1 MKLRTLFAA
10 ILLSSSALAEEPKVI
25 VKVDNFNLNTMHFAY
40 FAAKQT
46 PDGEPSAEQQI
57 KLLNE
62 LVNTFILSNSAEG
75 QALAQQPDLAA
86 AIDVSRARLIT
97 QALIENTLENSPVTD
112 DEIKAIY
119 DEQYAGKTK
128 QEFKARHILVKTED
142 EAKALIKQLDSGADF
157 AQLAKEHSTGPSSS
171 AGGDLG
177 WFEKDMMVKP
187 FADAVASMSNGTHS
201 GLPVNTQFGWHII
214 LREDAKDLGAVELAQ
229 VKDDIISSL
238 RTQKLRALINKLRE
252 NAKVEVKQP

>member
-1 MKLRTLFAA
+1 MKLRNLFAA
-10 ILLSSSALAEEPKVI
+10 ILLSSPALAEDPKVI
-25 VKVDNFNLNTMHFAY
+25 VEVDSFNLNTMHFAY
-40 FAAKQT
+40 FAAKQS

-112 DEIKAIY
+112 DEIKAVY
-119 DEQYAGKTK
+119 DEKYAGKTK

-142 EAKALIKQLDSGADF
+142 EANALIKQLDGGADF

-201 GLPVNTQFGWHII
+201 SSPVKTQFGWHII
-214 LREDAKDLGAVELAQ
+214 LREDAKDLGAVEVAQ
-229 VKDDIISSL
+229 VKDDIISSI
-238 RTQKLRALINKLRE
+238 RTQKLRALINNLRE
-252 NAKVEVKQP
+252 KAKVEAKQP

>member
-25 VKVDNFNLNTMHFAY
+25 VEVDNFNLNTMHFTY

-97 QALIENTLENSPVTD
+97 QALIENTLENSPITD

-119 DEQYAGKTK
+119 DEQYAGKTN

-142 EAKALIKQLDSGADF
+142 EAKALIKQLDGGADF

-187 FADAVASMSNGTHS
+187 FADAVASMTNGTHS
-201 GLPVNTQFGWHII
+201 SSPVNTQFGWHII
-214 LREDAKDLGAVELAQ
+214 LREDAKDLGSVELAQ

>member
-1 MKLRTLFAA
+1 MKLRTLFAT

-25 VKVDNFNLNTMHFAY
+25 VEVDNFNLNTMHFAY

-142 EAKALIKQLDSGADF
+142 EAKALIKQLDDGADF

-201 GLPVNTQFGWHII
+201 SSPVNTQFGWHII

>member
-97 QALIENTLENSPVTD
+97 QALIENTLENSPFTD
-112 DEIKAIY
+112 DEIKVIY

>member
-112 DEIKAIY
+112 DEIKVIY

-177 WFEKDMMVKP
+177 WFEKGMMVKP

-214 LREDAKDLGAVELAQ
+214 LREDAKDLGAMELAQ
-229 VKDDIISSL
+229 VKDDITSSL
-238 RTQKLRALINKLRE
+238 RTQKLRVLINKLRE

>member
-1 MKLRTLFAA
+1 MKLRTLFAT

-25 VKVDNFNLNTMHFAY
+25 VEVDNFNLNTMHFAY

-142 EAKALIKQLDSGADF
+142 EAKALIKQLDGGADF
-157 AQLAKEHSTGPSSS
+157 AQLAKENSTGPSSS

-187 FADAVASMSNGTHS
+187 FAEAVASMSNGTYS
-201 GLPVNTQFGWHII
+201 SSPVKTQFGWHII

-229 VKDDIISSL
+229 VKDDITSSL

-252 NAKVEVKQP
+252 KAKVEVKQP

>member
-1 MKLRTLFAA
+1 MKLQTLLAA

-25 VKVDNFNLNTMHFAY
+25 VEVDNFNLNTMHFAY

-46 PDGEPSAEQQI
+46 PDGEPTAEQQI

-97 QALIENTLENSPVTD
+97 QALIENTLEYSPVTD
-112 DEIKAIY
+112 DEIKVIY

-201 GLPVNTQFGWHII
+201 SSPVNTQFGWHII

>member
-1 MKLRTLFAA
+1 MKLRTLFTT

-25 VKVDNFNLNTMHFAY
+25 VEVDNFNLNTMHFAY

-62 LVNTFILSNSAEG
+62 LVNTFILSNSVEG
-75 QALAQQPDLAA
+75 QALAKQSDLAA

-97 QALIENTLENSPVTD
+97 QALIENTLENSSVTD
-112 DEIKAIY
+112 DEIQAVY

-128 QEFKARHILVKTED
+128 REFKARHILVKTED
-142 EAKALIKQLDSGADF
+142 EAKALIKQLDDGTDF

-201 GLPVNTQFGWHII
+201 SSPVKTQFGWHII

-229 VKDDIISSL
+229 VKDDITSSL
-238 RTQKLRALINKLRE
+238 RTQKLRSLINKLRE
-252 NAKVEVKQP
+252 KAKVDVKKP

>member
-1 MKLRTLFAA
+1 MKLRTLLAT

-25 VKVDNFNLNTMHFAY
+25 VEVDNFNLNTMHFAY

-142 EAKALIKQLDSGADF
+142 EAKTLIKQLDGGADF

-201 GLPVNTQFGWHII
+201 SSPVNTQFGWHII
-214 LREDAKDLGAVELAQ
+214 LREDAKDLGVVELAQ

-238 RTQKLRALINKLRE
+238 RTQKLRSLINNLRE

>member
-112 DEIKAIY
+112 DEIKVIY

>member
-1 MKLRTLFAA
+1 MKLRTLFAT

-25 VKVDNFNLNTMHFAY
+25 VEVDNFNLNTMHFAY

-112 DEIKAIY
+112 AEIKAVY

-128 QEFKARHILVKTED
+128 QEFKARHILVRTED
-142 EAKALIKQLDSGADF
+142 EAKALIKQLDGGADF

-187 FADAVASMSNGTHS
+187 FADAVASMTNGTHS
-201 GLPVNTQFGWHII
+201 SSPIKTQFGWHII

>member
-25 VKVDNFNLNTMHFAY
+25 VEVDNFNLNTMHFAY

-112 DEIKAIY
+112 DEIKAVY

-142 EAKALIKQLDSGADF
+142 EAKALIKKLDGGADF

-201 GLPVNTQFGWHII
+201 SSPVNTQFGWHII

>member
-25 VKVDNFNLNTMHFAY
+25 VEVDNFNLNTMHFAY

-46 PDGEPSAEQQI
+46 PDSEPSAEQQI

-128 QEFKARHILVKTED
+128 QEFKARHILVKTEN
-142 EAKALIKQLDSGADF
+142 EAKALIKQLNDGADF

-201 GLPVNTQFGWHII
+201 SSPVKTQFGWHII

-238 RTQKLRALINKLRE
+238 RTQKLRVLINKLRE

>member
-10 ILLSSSALAEEPKVI
+10 ILLSSSALAEDPKVI

-112 DEIKAIY
+112 DEIKVIY

-142 EAKALIKQLDSGADF
+142 EAKALIKQLDGGADF

-252 NAKVEVKQP
+252 NAKFEVKQP

>member
-25 VKVDNFNLNTMHFAY
+25 VEVDNFNLNTMHFAY

-142 EAKALIKQLDSGADF
+142 VAKALIKQLDGGADF

-201 GLPVNTQFGWHII
+201 SSPVNTQFGWHII

>member
-1 MKLRTLFAA
+1 
-10 ILLSSSALAEEPKVI
+10 
-25 VKVDNFNLNTMHFAY
+25 
-40 FAAKQT
+40 
-46 PDGEPSAEQQI
+46 
-57 KLLNE
+57 
-62 LVNTFILSNSAEG
+62 
-75 QALAQQPDLAA
+75 
-86 AIDVSRARLIT
+86 VSRARLIT
-97 QALIENTLENSPVTD
+97 QALIENTLENSSVTD
-112 DEIKAIY
+112 DEINAVY
-119 DEQYAGKTK
+119 DEKYAGKTK
-128 QEFKARHILVKTED
+128 QEFKARHILVKTEN
-142 EAKALIKQLDSGADF
+142 EAKALIKKLDSGADF

-201 GLPVNTQFGWHII
+201 SSPVNTQFGWHII

>member
-1 MKLRTLFAA
+1 MKLRTLFAT

-25 VKVDNFNLNTMHFAY
+25 VEVDNFNLNTMHFAY

-112 DEIKAIY
+112 DEINAVY

-142 EAKALIKQLDSGADF
+142 EAKALIKQLDGGADF
-157 AQLAKEHSTGPSSS
+157 AQLAKENSTGPSSS

-201 GLPVNTQFGWHII
+201 SSPVKTQFGWHII
-214 LREDAKDLGAVELAQ
+214 LREDAKDLGAVAVAQ
-229 VKDDIISSL
+229 VKDDIISSI
-238 RTQKLRALINKLRE
+238 RTQKLRALINNLRE
-252 NAKVEVKQP
+252 KAKVEVKQP

>member
-25 VKVDNFNLNTMHFAY
+25 VEVDNFNLNTMHFAY

-142 EAKALIKQLDSGADF
+142 EAKALIKQLDGGADF

-171 AGGDLG
+171 SGGDLG

-201 GLPVNTQFGWHII
+201 SSPVNTQFGWHII

>member
-10 ILLSSSALAEEPKVI
+10 IFLNSSALAEEPKVI
-25 VKVDNFNLNTMHFAY
+25 VEVDNFNLNTMHFAY

-112 DEIKAIY
+112 DEIKVIY

>member
-10 ILLSSSALAEEPKVI
+10 IFLTSFALAEEPKVI
-25 VKVDNFNLNTMHFAY
+25 VEVDNFNLNTMHFAY

-46 PDGEPSAEQQI
+46 PDGEPTAEQQI

-97 QALIENTLENSPVTD
+97 QALIENTLENSSVTD
-112 DEIKAIY
+112 DEINAVY
-119 DEQYAGKTK
+119 DEKYAGKTK

-142 EAKALIKQLDSGADF
+142 EAKALIKQLDGGADF

-201 GLPVNTQFGWHII
+201 SYPVKTQFGWHII
-214 LREDAKDLGAVELAQ
+214 LREDAKDLGAMEVAL
-229 VKDDIISSL
+229 VKDDIISSI
-238 RTQKLRALINKLRE
+238 RTQKLRALINNLRE
-252 NAKVEVKQP
+252 KAKVEVKQP

>member
-1 MKLRTLFAA
+1 MKMRTLFAA

-25 VKVDNFNLNTMHFAY
+25 VEVDNFNLNTMHFAY

-75 QALAQQPDLAA
+75 QVLAQQPDLAA

-97 QALIENTLENSPVTD
+97 QTLIENTLENSPVSD
-112 DEIKAIY
+112 DEIQAIY

-142 EAKALIKQLDSGADF
+142 EAKALIKQLDDGADF
-157 AQLAKEHSTGPSSS
+157 AQLAKEHSIGPSRS

-187 FADAVASMSNGTHS
+187 FADAVASMSNSTHS
-201 GLPVNTQFGWHII
+201 SSPVKTQFGWHII

>member
-25 VKVDNFNLNTMHFAY
+25 VEVDNFNLNTMHFAY

-57 KLLNE
+57 KMLNE

-97 QALIENTLENSPVTD
+97 QALIENTLENSPVSD
-112 DEIKAIY
+112 DEIQAIY

-142 EAKALIKQLDSGADF
+142 EAKALIKQLDDGADF

-187 FADAVASMSNGTHS
+187 FADAVASMSNSTHS
-201 GLPVNTQFGWHII
+201 SSPVKTQFGWHII

>member
-25 VKVDNFNLNTMHFAY
+25 VEVDNFNLNTMHFAY

-46 PDGEPSAEQQI
+46 ADSEPSAEQQI

-142 EAKALIKQLDSGADF
+142 VAKALIKQLDGGADF

-201 GLPVNTQFGWHII
+201 SSPVNTQFGWHII

>member
-1 MKLRTLFAA
+1 
-10 ILLSSSALAEEPKVI
+10 
-25 VKVDNFNLNTMHFAY
+25 MHFAY

-112 DEIKAIY
+112 NEIQAIY

-128 QEFKARHILVKTED
+128 QEFKARHILVRTED
-142 EAKALIKQLDSGADF
+142 EAKALIKQLDDGADF

-187 FADAVASMSNGTHS
+187 FADAVASMTNGTHS
-201 GLPVNTQFGWHII
+201 SSPIKTQFGWHII

-238 RTQKLRALINKLRE
+238 RTQKLRSLINKLRE
-252 NAKVEVKQP
+252 NAKVEVIQP

>member
-112 DEIKAIY
+112 DEIKVIY

-201 GLPVNTQFGWHII
+201 GLPEYTI
-214 LREDAKDLGAVELAQ
+214 RLAHHF
-229 VKDDIISSL
+229 
-238 RTQKLRALINKLRE
+238 A
-252 NAKVEVKQP
+252 

>member
-1 MKLRTLFAA
+1 MKMRTLFAA

-25 VKVDNFNLNTMHFAY
+25 VEVDNFNLNTMHFAY

-112 DEIKAIY
+112 NEIQAIY

-142 EAKALIKQLDSGADF
+142 EAKALIKQLNDGANF
-157 AQLAKEHSTGPSSS
+157 AQLAKEHSTGPSNS

-201 GLPVNTQFGWHII
+201 SSPVNTQFGWHII

>member
-10 ILLSSSALAEEPKVI
+10 IFLNSSALAEEPKVI
-25 VKVDNFNLNTMHFAY
+25 VEVDNFNLNTMHFAY

-46 PDGEPSAEQQI
+46 PDGEPTAEQQI

-112 DEIKAIY
+112 DEINAVY
-119 DEQYAGKTK
+119 DEKYAGKTK

-142 EAKALIKQLDSGADF
+142 EAKALIKQLDGGADF

-201 GLPVNTQFGWHII
+201 SSPVKTQFGWHII

-238 RTQKLRALINKLRE
+238 RTQKLRSLINKLRE

>member
-1 MKLRTLFAA
+1 MMLRTLFAA
-10 ILLSSSALAEEPKVI
+10 ILLSSSALAEESKVI
-25 VKVDNFNLNTMHFAY
+25 VEVDNFNLNTLHFAY

-75 QALAQQPDLAA
+75 KALAQEPDLAA

-97 QALIENTLENSPVTD
+97 QALIENTLENSPVTN

-142 EAKALIKQLDSGADF
+142 EAKALIKQLNDGADF

-201 GLPVNTQFGWHII
+201 SSPVNTQFGWHII
-214 LREDAKDLGAVELAQ
+214 LREDAKDLGSLALAQ

>member
-40 FAAKQT
+40 FSAKQT

-112 DEIKAIY
+112 DEIKVIY

>member
-1 MKLRTLFAA
+1 MKLQTLLAA
-10 ILLSSSALAEEPKVI
+10 ILLSSSGLAEEPKVI
-25 VKVDNFNLNTMHFAY
+25 VEVDNFNLNTMHFAY

-57 KLLNE
+57 KMLNE

-86 AIDVSRARLIT
+86 AIDVSRSRLIT
-97 QALIENTLENSPVTD
+97 QALIENTLENSPVSD
-112 DEIKAIY
+112 DEIQAIY

-142 EAKALIKQLDSGADF
+142 EAKALIKQLDDGADF

-187 FADAVASMSNGTHS
+187 FADAVASMSNSTHS
-201 GLPVNTQFGWHII
+201 SSPVKTQFGWHII

>member
-1 MKLRTLFAA
+1 MKMRTLFAA
-10 ILLSSSALAEEPKVI
+10 ILLSSSALAEGPKVI
-25 VKVDNFNLNTMHFAY
+25 VEVDNFNLNTMHFAY

-75 QALAQQPDLAA
+75 QALAKQPDLAA

-112 DEIKAIY
+112 NEIQAIY

-142 EAKALIKQLDSGADF
+142 EAKALIKQLDGGADF
-157 AQLAKEHSTGPSSS
+157 AQLAKKHSTGPSSS

-201 GLPVNTQFGWHII
+201 SSPVNTQFGWHII

>member
-10 ILLSSSALAEEPKVI
+10 TLLSGFALAEEPKVI
-25 VKVDNFNLNTMHFAY
+25 VEVDNFNLNTMHFAY

-86 AIDVSRARLIT
+86 AIEVSRARLIT
-97 QALIENTLENSPVTD
+97 QALIENTLENSSITD
-112 DEIKAIY
+112 DEIKAVY
-119 DEQYAGKTK
+119 NEQYAGKTK

-142 EAKALIKQLDSGADF
+142 EAKALIKQLDGGADF

-201 GLPVNTQFGWHII
+201 GSPVNTQFGWHII

-229 VKDDIISSL
+229 VKDDITSSL

>member
-1 MKLRTLFAA
+1 MMLRTLFAA
-10 ILLSSSALAEEPKVI
+10 ILLSSSALAEESKVI
-25 VKVDNFNLNTMHFAY
+25 VEVDNFNLNTLHFAY

-75 QALAQQPDLAA
+75 KALAQEPDLAA

-97 QALIENTLENSPVTD
+97 QALIENTLENSPVTN

-142 EAKALIKQLDSGADF
+142 EAKALIKQLNDGADF

-201 GLPVNTQFGWHII
+201 SSPVNTQFGWHII

>member
-1 MKLRTLFAA
+1 MKMRTLFTA

-25 VKVDNFNLNTMHFAY
+25 VEVDNFNLNTMHFAY
-40 FAAKQT
+40 FAAKHT

-119 DEQYAGKTK
+119 DQQYAGKTK

-142 EAKALIKQLDSGADF
+142 EAKALIKQLDGGADF
-157 AQLAKEHSTGPSSS
+157 AQLAKENSTGPSSS

-187 FADAVASMSNGTHS
+187 FAEAVASMSNGTHS
-201 GLPVNTQFGWHII
+201 SSPVNTQFGWHII

-229 VKDDIISSL
+229 VKDDIINSL
-238 RTQKLRALINKLRE
+238 RTQKLRALINKLRD

>member
-10 ILLSSSALAEEPKVI
+10 ILLSSSALAEESKVI
-25 VKVDNFNLNTMHFAY
+25 VEVDNFNLNTMHFAY

-75 QALAQQPDLAA
+75 KALAQEPDLAA

-97 QALIENTLENSPVTD
+97 QALIENTLENSPVTN

-142 EAKALIKQLDSGADF
+142 EAKALIKQLDDGADF

-201 GLPVNTQFGWHII
+201 SSPVNTQFGWHII
-214 LREDAKDLGAVELAQ
+214 LREDAKDLGSLALAQ

>member
-25 VKVDNFNLNTMHFAY
+25 VEVDNFNLNTMHFAY

-142 EAKALIKQLDSGADF
+142 EAKALIKQLDGGADF

-201 GLPVNTQFGWHII
+201 SSPVNTQFGWHII

-252 NAKVEVKQP
+252 NAKFEVKQP

>member
-40 FAAKQT
+40 FAAKQK

-112 DEIKAIY
+112 DEIKVIY

>member
-25 VKVDNFNLNTMHFAY
+25 VEVDNFNLNTMHFAY

-128 QEFKARHILVKTED
+128 QEFKARHILVKNED
-142 EAKALIKQLDSGADF
+142 EAKALIKQLDGGADF
-157 AQLAKEHSTGPSSS
+157 AQLAKENSTGPSSS

-187 FADAVASMSNGTHS
+187 FAEAVASMSNGTYS
-201 GLPVNTQFGWHII
+201 SSPVKTQFGWHII

-229 VKDDIISSL
+229 VKDDITSSL

-252 NAKVEVKQP
+252 KAKVEVKQP